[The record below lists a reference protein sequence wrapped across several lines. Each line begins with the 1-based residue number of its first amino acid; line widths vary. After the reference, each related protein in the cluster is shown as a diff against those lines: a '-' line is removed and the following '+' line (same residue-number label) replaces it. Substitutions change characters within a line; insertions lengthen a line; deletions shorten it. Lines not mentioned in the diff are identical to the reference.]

1 MSGIRNPCGKS
12 KIRVLC
18 IFGHM
23 GDALTKP
30 FIFITF
36 MTYWLKFLQTI
47 NSPVKNIFP
56 VINTVLV
63 LIIVSL
69 MTIATRTW
77 IDPKYPDKVD
87 VDSITYVPKT
97 LEPLVLTRKT
107 NNARTINSAV
117 QANLFRKDRKEYMPP
132 VQVAQVVRKSAPPAL
147 PPPNLKLKG
156 VLLLGT
162 KKIAILEGNF
172 PVQDGNQGI
181 KKKPLKRKGYP
192 LGAKI
197 GNFELTA
204 IEKNK
209 VTLNNNRG
217 VVLNLNLAQRPED
230 KIIRRVGN
238 TLIQKNKNFDPGK
251 IKKATLPR
259 PSSPAA
265 IKRSIPRPQP
275 VRAPR
280 AYRIS
285 GSRTD
290 VPVEIPRPHVSG
302 K

>member
-1 MSGIRNPCGKS
+1 M
-12 KIRVLC
+12 
-18 IFGHM
+18 
-23 GDALTKP
+23 TKP

-132 VQVAQVVRKSAPPAL
+132 VQVAQVVRKTAPPAL

-172 PVQDGNQGI
+172 HVQDGNQGI

-197 GNFELTA
+197 GNFELTE

-290 VPVEIPRPHVSG
+290 IPVAIPRAHVSG
-302 K
+302 R

>member
-1 MSGIRNPCGKS
+1 M
-12 KIRVLC
+12 
-18 IFGHM
+18 
-23 GDALTKP
+23 TKP

-77 IDPKYPDKVD
+77 MDPKYPDKVD

-132 VQVAQVVRKSAPPAL
+132 VQVAQVVRKTAPPAL

-197 GNFELTA
+197 GNFELTE

-290 VPVEIPRPHVSG
+290 IPVAIPRAHVSG
-302 K
+302 R